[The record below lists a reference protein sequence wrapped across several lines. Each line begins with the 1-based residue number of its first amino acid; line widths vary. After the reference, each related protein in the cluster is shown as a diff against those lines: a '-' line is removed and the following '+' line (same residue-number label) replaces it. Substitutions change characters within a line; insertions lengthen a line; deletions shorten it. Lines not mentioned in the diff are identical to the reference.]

1 MPLLWGVVWNLF
13 FVFSSPHLAVPT
25 YTRAI
30 PTQGYNGALS
40 PPLGPAVLLV
50 VMHGAS
56 EASRG
61 LCTNPPDLSRNISET
76 IKKVLLGG
84 PRIWITSHFSVT
96 CGRFLH
102 LS

>member
-1 MPLLWGVVWNLF
+1 MPLLWGGVWNFF
-13 FVFSSPHLAVPT
+13 FVFSSPHSAVPA

-30 PTQGYNGALS
+30 LTQGYNGALS
-40 PPLGPAVLLV
+40 PPPGPVVLLV

-56 EASRG
+56 EASHG
-61 LCTNPPDLSRNISET
+61 LFTNPPDLSRNISDT

-84 PRIWITSHFSVT
+84 PSIWITSHFSVT